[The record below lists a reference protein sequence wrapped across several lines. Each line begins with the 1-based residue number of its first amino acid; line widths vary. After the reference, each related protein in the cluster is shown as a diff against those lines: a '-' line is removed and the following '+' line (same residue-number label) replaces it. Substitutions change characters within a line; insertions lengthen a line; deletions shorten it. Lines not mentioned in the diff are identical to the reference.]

1 MDQIDIALRGSFQ
14 GFLKQVREHAPD
26 WAPDGLLQRFAP
38 FPMGWQCL
46 KALGVDNFSKQYEG
60 VAGLRIKAYSMD
72 GRFLSEGVNFGTQDA
87 LSLARHPAVLQSVH
101 EALLQHGL
109 HAGASS
115 ALLGNSR
122 PVHELSQALGQYLG
136 RVQCEVFQGGWGAC
150 YGAVR
155 ALVGPQDHAVFDAL
169 AHNSLVEGG
178 RASGASIHHFAHLD
192 VQALANKLIELRAE
206 FPRAGIL
213 VVTESVFSMDG
224 DAPDLRQHLD
234 VCRAHR
240 ATLLVDVSHD
250 FGAFGPR
257 GLGELGAQGVL
268 DEVDFIVG
276 SLSKAFASNGGF
288 VATHEPGFELALRY
302 AGTSSTFAA
311 QLSPLQAAAALKALS
326 IIDSPEGDALRGR
339 LQSNCQT
346 ARTRLRASGWQ
357 VLGDAGALVPVVLGG
372 MGRSRLIQRSLLQK
386 GVVTN
391 LVEYPAVP
399 RNASRLRLQFMADH
413 TPEHIDFLVRTLGEA
428 AQEADA
434 ALADINQ
441 TRPAEQQIS

>member
-14 GFLKQVREHAPD
+14 GFLKQIREQSPG

-38 FPMGWQCL
+38 FPLGWQCL

-60 VAGLRIKAYSMD
+60 VAGLNIRTYTMD

-87 LSLARHPAVLQSVH
+87 LGLARHPEVLKAVEQ
-101 EALLQHGL
+101 ALLQHGL

-122 PVHELSQALGQYLG
+122 PLHDLSMALGSYLG

-155 ALVGPQDHAVFDAL
+155 ALVGPQDHVVFDLL

-178 RASGASIHHFAHLD
+178 RASGASIHQFAHLD
-192 VQALANKLIELRAE
+192 VRALGKKLASLRAD
-206 FPRAGIL
+206 FPHAGIL

-224 DAPDLRQHLD
+224 DAPDLRAHLAL
-234 VCRAHR
+234 CRAHR

-257 GLGELGAQGVL
+257 GLGELTSQGVL
-268 DEVDFIVG
+268 DEVDVIVG

-311 QLSPLQAAAALKALS
+311 QLSPLQAAAALKSLE
-326 IIDSPEGDALRGR
+326 IIRSEEGELLRQR
-339 LQSNCQT
+339 LQANCGL
-346 ARTRLRASGWQ
+346 ARKRLSESGWR
-357 VLGDAGALVPVVLGG
+357 VLGHAGALVPVVLGG
-372 MGRSRLIQRSLLQK
+372 MGRSRLIQRGLLQR
-386 GVVTN
+386 GLVTN

-399 RNASRLRLQFMADH
+399 RHASRLRLQIMSDH
-413 TPEHIDFLVRTLGEA
+413 TLEHIDFLVRTLNEA
-428 AQEADA
+428 AREADA
-434 ALADINQ
+434 ALAEINQ
-441 TRPAEQQIS
+441 GRAPDQQIS